1 MKTVQK
7 VAYNKQLRQEAA
19 WSLLAADLAP
29 EYVALLSHHLFDG
42 ERRLASSIF
51 HERVTHD
58 LALLKEQGFADIT
71 TDDARPILRQW
82 VTNGYLE
89 RYIDRATGEE
99 VYELSASA
107 LQAVSY
113 IDQLA
118 QKRTVATESRLSIVI
133 QQLAQLASDTD
144 PNPDSRIQSLLEEQR
159 RIQDT
164 IDKIRSGNIEPLSK
178 EKSLERIRE
187 ILNLVYE
194 LTNEFRQ
201 VRDKFNGLNQQLR
214 EKILES
220 GESRGGVLEEL
231 FAGVDLIAESEAGRT
246 FKAFWVLLTD
256 IKQSAGLDDAIEQI
270 MGREFAQS
278 LTREERKFLSGMT
291 RVLMARASDVQ
302 ETLQFFARS
311 LKQYVTNREYLEH
324 RRFTELL
331 KEAQLLARDIKND
344 VSPHTK
350 IGFNLDL
357 TSVKFASVA
366 QMLLYD
372 PSYHQVDAG
381 ITMGRLPKLSLD
393 AVGSMVANS
402 EINMKELERNIV
414 AMTDLA
420 GQATIKDILDK
431 YPAQQGLGSIV
442 GYLFTATRH
451 GEVSPEGEETISWT
465 GADGEKRRARIPL
478 VYFRKGC
485 LNGKQKQARKR

>member
-1 MKTVQK
+1 M
-7 VAYNKQLRQEAA
+7 
-19 WSLLAADLAP
+19 
-29 EYVALLSHHLFDG
+29 
-42 ERRLASSIF
+42 
-51 HERVTHD
+51 
-58 LALLKEQGFADIT
+58 
-71 TDDARPILRQW
+71 
-82 VTNGYLE
+82 
-89 RYIDRATGEE
+89 
-99 VYELSASA
+99 
-107 LQAVSY
+107 
-113 IDQLA
+113 
-118 QKRTVATESRLSIVI
+118 
-133 QQLAQLASDTD
+133 
-144 PNPDSRIQSLLEEQR
+144 
-159 RIQDT
+159 
-164 IDKIRSGNIEPLSK
+164 
-178 EKSLERIRE
+178 
-187 ILNLVYE
+187 
-194 LTNEFRQ
+194 
-201 VRDKFNGLNQQLR
+201 
-214 EKILES
+214 
-220 GESRGGVLEEL
+220 LEEL
-231 FAGVDLIAESEAGRT
+231 FAGVDHIAESEAGKT

-256 IKQSAGLDDAIEQI
+256 IKQSAGLDDAIGQI
-270 MGREFAQS
+270 MGRKFAQS

-357 TSVKFASVA
+357 TSVKFSSVA

-372 PSYHQVDAG
+372 PAYHQVDTG
-381 ITMGRLPKLSLD
+381 IMMGRLPKLSLD

-414 AMTDLA
+414 GMTDLT

-465 GADGEKRRARIPL
+465 GADGEERRARIPL

-485 LNGKQKQARKR
+485 LNGKQKHARKR